1 MRALIRALTPY
12 ARDGSGEAQDAHPL
26 GLSRAARELPLAD
39 ERSSR
44 PGGSPQVLV
53 RSPTRR
59 RRASGGSSL
68 ILSRN
73 CSTSSRTPMTSAR
86 SLGSP
91 LALKPNG
98 ASDQAVLRPLR
109 LQEELVVGL
118 DGFYRA
124 YVNSELDTS
133 EREEDGSTFPA
144 ALFSSIR
151 PEHRG
156 TVSRV

>member
-1 MRALIRALTPY
+1 M
-12 ARDGSGEAQDAHPL
+12 
-26 GLSRAARELPLAD
+26 
-39 ERSSR
+39 
-44 PGGSPQVLV
+44 LV

-68 ILSRN
+68 IRSRN

-86 SLGSP
+86 FSLGSP
-91 LALKPNG
+91 LALKLHG
-98 ASDQAVLRPLR
+98 ASDQAVLR